1 MGMSLQQDSNDYG
14 IWVVNFAAS
23 KNLVVKSTMIPHQNI
38 HKYTRTPPN
47 GHTHNHI
54 DQILIDSNGIRVFSM
69 YDLAE
74 QTNVIL
80 ITIWWFQKLGKD
92 WQ

>member
-1 MGMSLQQDSNDYG
+1 MMFL
-14 IWVVNFAAS
+14 
-23 KNLVVKSTMIPHQNI
+23 HRNI
-38 HKYTRTPPN
+38 YKYTWTSPKGN
-47 GHTHNHI
+47 THNHI
-54 DQILIDSNGIRVFSM
+54 DQILTDGNGIGVYSI

-80 ITIWWFQKLGKD
+80 ITIWWFQNLGKD